1 MSVERSS
8 QYIGSLEQIDA
19 LSASLIVELVP
30 TVMQVLKPR
39 LARKVLREMAARAS
53 LPALFGPVPMGI
65 RELPP
70 ATPISNHSSTSVWTA
85 N

>member
-30 TVMQVLKPR
+30 TVMQR